1 MEEYIDNW
9 EAAVAAA
16 ISATNT
22 NYQDFQSNLQ
32 SCLET
37 AELDS
42 GAFADAVDAD
52 MSEVNDALIETE
64 DETDKL
70 VDTFKSDFDKALTYV
85 KDFDSQYA
93 KFLENMRKNTNTL
106 VQALNNLIKGFAE
119 LDGRAANVIS
129 TSNDRIEAA
138 QIELENQS
146 NGTKDSDT
154 SPKGKEPGQDLYY
167 LGQKCV
173 STK

>member
-1 MEEYIDNW
+1 M
-9 EAAVAAA
+9 
-16 ISATNT
+16 
-22 NYQDFQSNLQ
+22 
-32 SCLET
+32 
-37 AELDS
+37 AELNS
-42 GAFADAVDAD
+42 GAFAEAVDAD

-64 DETDKL
+64 SETDKL
-70 VDTFKSDFDKALTYV
+70 VDTFKSDFDKALGYV

-93 KFLENMRKNTNTL
+93 TFLENMRKNTNTL

-129 TSNDRIEAA
+129 TSNSKIEAA
-138 QIELENQS
+138 QVELESQS
-146 NGTKDSDT
+146 DGTKGNDDP
-154 SPKGKEPGQDLYY
+154 PKGEPPGQDLYY